1 MNDLDKM
8 NKKLL
13 AAQVE
18 DQLMDYIL
26 NTPINIGEKI
36 PNEYELAEQYSVG
49 RSTIRET
56 VKSLVSKGI
65 LEIRRGD
72 GTYVISTNSLEDD
85 PLGLSKFTDK
95 YELALELFE
104 VRLMLEPEIASLAA
118 QKASDEEKK
127 TIMRLCDEVENLY
140 RSGKNHTKKD
150 LEFHTAIANASGN
163 SVVCTLMPLIQTT
176 IITFVNLTYH
186 KLMEETIQTH
196 KAIAEAILRGDSVG
210 AKCAMIMHL
219 TYNRQMLVKLK
230 EEREK
235 GISNI

>member
-1 MNDLDKM
+1 MNELDKM

-13 AAQVE
+13 ATQVE
-18 DQLMDYIL
+18 DQLMDYII
-26 NTPINIGEKI
+26 NTPVNIGEKI
-36 PNEYELAEQYSVG
+36 PNEYELAETYGVG

-65 LEIRRGD
+65 LEVRRGA
-72 GTYVISTNSLEDD
+72 GTYVISTNSLEND

-104 VRLMLEPEIASLAA
+104 VRLMLETEIASLAA
-118 QKASDEEKK
+118 QKASDEDKK
-127 TIMRLCDEVENLY
+127 KIMNLCEEVEKLY

-150 LEFHTAIANASGN
+150 VEFHTAIANASGN
-163 SVVCTLMPLIQTT
+163 SVVCTLMPLIHTT
-176 IITFVNLTYH
+176 IVTFVNLTYH

-196 KAIAEAILRGDSVG
+196 KAIAEAIQRGDSVG

-230 EEREK
+230 EEKLKEK
-235 GISNI
+235 L